1 MIKPN
6 ELRVGNLFH
15 PTMYSNGIRVPQS
28 TIAKII
34 TIDAFHVLWLPSDLN
49 PAQVKWNESKYNEI
63 EPIPLTSEWL
73 LKFGFEKT
81 TGLTWSL
88 SHEKTYSVYRKSG
101 LAYNEIKVEWW
112 YGGILLKKQP
122 DSVHEL
128 QNLYYALTGEE
139 LTIQEKEIDPPMMGM
154 SY

>member
-49 PAQVKWNESKYNEI
+49 PAQVEWNESKYNEI

-73 LKFGFEKT
+73 LKFGFKLEDITWYDASVTKNVYCKGQYYVDLRESLG
-81 TGLTWSL
+81 TGYLFGKMDN
-88 SHEKTYSVYRKSG
+88 EYPGYR
-101 LAYNEIKVEWW
+101 N
-112 YGGILLKKQP
+112 ILVRPVQYV
-122 DSVHEL
+122 DQI
-128 QNLYYALTGEE
+128 QNVFYFITGEE
-139 LTIQEKEIDPPMMGM
+139 LTIEE
-154 SY
+154 